1 MWYNK
6 VEYITDAGVYCTTHD
21 VKVPFWMPEFSSS
34 KITNHRFHVDNERGK
49 SSIWYDVII
58 GYELMVQIG
67 LTDEFKSQV
76 LQWDGTTVHMKEPR
90 NLPGKSDITKREMR
104 EVVMQTADPAST
116 QEATE
121 LMLKI
126 LDSNYVKA
134 EFKQTVN
141 NDSQLNAEERTLLIR
156 FIEDFK
162 ESFDGTLDEWATE
175 PVNLDL
181 TPDSKPFNSIY
192 YPVPIINK

>member
-1 MWYNK
+1 M
-6 VEYITDAGVYCTTHD
+6 
-21 VKVPFWMPEFSSS
+21 
-34 KITNHRFHVDNERGK
+34 
-49 SSIWYDVII
+49 
-58 GYELMVQIG
+58 
-67 LTDEFKSQV
+67 LTEEMFF
-76 LQWDGTTVHMKEPR
+76 TIEA
-90 NLPGKSDITKREMR
+90 TKRS
-104 EVVMQTADPAST
+104 VT
-116 QEATE
+116 
-121 LMLKI
+121 I
-126 LDSNYVKA
+126 IDSNYVKA

-141 NDSQLNAEERTLLIR
+141 NDSQLNVEERTLLIR